1 MINWNAIPATYNE
14 AWTYLEMLGKLVSV
28 VNRHD
33 DDIKDLQ
40 TEVTNIWENF
50 SNYYTKAEAD
60 AHFIS
65 EDDLLNYYT
74 KEEADAR
81 FALATD
87 LIPIQQQINELK
99 TSAALGGTCKLMKI
113 NLADANVTITDN
125 KIVFKI
131 GTYTP
136 LETEPD
142 DWEEDYNDYYYLDNG
157 VYKRVPSQTL
167 TPAFVAGEF
176 YSFTPERYDTAQV
189 NIMYEMDEGANLPS
203 YTKNISIAMNEGVT
217 AYDFTMYTA
226 AKGGGVTVDTDAWGR
241 FEITIGLPAGT
252 ETVTYNN
259 ISVILFKEAQNI
271 TPELLAEYYAR
282 ADINQD
288 GQITH
293 EDSRICLAFYVALFN
308 ASLYSDTNEGFEE
321 FMRAHYPEIYAR
333 HEGTWVKP
341 DADNNGVCNVVDAQ
355 MTEMYYKATHEEH
368 QYEDTPLN
376 FYYYITGQTD
386 KIH

>member
-28 VNRHD
+28 VNRHE

-40 TEVTNIWENF
+40 TEVANIWENF
-50 SNYYTKAEAD
+50 ANYYTKSEAD
-60 AHFIS
+60 ARFIS

-74 KEEADAR
+74 KEEADGR

-87 LIPIQQQINELK
+87 LVPIQQQINELK

-113 NLADANVTITDN
+113 NLADANVTITGN

-142 DWEEDYNDYYYLDNG
+142 NWATDYDDYYYIDNG
-157 VYKRVPSQTL
+157 VYKRVPSQAM

-176 YSFTPERYDTAQV
+176 YSFAPERYDTVQV
-189 NIMYEMDEGANLPS
+189 NIMYEMTESDNVTTYS
-203 YTKNISIAMNEGVT
+203 KNISIAMNEGVT
-217 AYDFTMYTA
+217 AHDFTMYTA
-226 AKGGGVTVDTDAWGR
+226 AKGGSVTVDTDGNGR

-252 ETVTYNN
+252 ETVAYTS

-271 TPELLAEYYAR
+271 TPELLAEYYTR
-282 ADINQD
+282 ADIDQD
-288 GQITH
+288 GEITAA
-293 EDSRICLAFYVALFN
+293 DAQICLGFSTALI
-308 ASLYSDTNEGFEE
+308 AGLYSDTNAGFEQ
-321 FMRAHYPEIYAR
+321 FMREQYPNVYAQ

-341 DADNNGVCNVVDAQ
+341 DTDNNGVCNVVDAQ
-355 MTEMYYKATHEEH
+355 MLLRYYSNTHLTH
-368 QYEDTPLN
+368 LYADTPLN
-376 FYYYITGQTD
+376 FYYYVTGQED
-386 KIH
+386 LIH

>member
-60 AHFIS
+60 ARFIS

-142 DWEEDYNDYYYLDNG
+142 NWTTDYDDYYYLDNG
-157 VYKRVPSQTL
+157 VYKRIQTQAL
-167 TPAFVAGEF
+167 PPAFVAGEF
-176 YSFTPERYDTAQV
+176 YSFAPERYDTAQV
-189 NIMYEMDEGANLPS
+189 NIMYEMTESDEVTT

-226 AKGGGVTVDTDAWGR
+226 AKGGSVTVDTDGWGR
-241 FEITIGLPAGT
+241 FEVTIGLPAGT
-252 ETVTYNN
+252 ETVAYTS
-259 ISVILFKEAQNI
+259 ISVILFKQAQNI

-282 ADINQD
+282 ADIDQD
-288 GQITH
+288 GEITVA
-293 EDSRICLAFYVALFN
+293 DSQICLAFSTSLIAQ
-308 ASLYSDTNEGFEE
+308 LYSDTNAGFEQ
-321 FMRAHYPEIYAR
+321 FMREQYPAIYAQ
-333 HEGTWVKP
+333 HEGVWVKP
-341 DADNNGVCNVVDAQ
+341 DTDGNGVCNIVDAQ
-355 MTEMYYKATHEEH
+355 MSLTYYSNTHLTH
-368 QYEDTPLN
+368 LYEDTPLN
-376 FYYYITGQTD
+376 FYYFVTGQKD

>member
-1 MINWNAIPATYNE
+1 MLNWNTVPMTFND
-14 AWTYLEMLGKLVSV
+14 AWTYLEMLGKLVT
-28 VNRHD
+28 
-33 DDIKDLQ
+33 Q
-40 TEVTNIWENF
+40 VTNNTEDIESLQSEVASIWENF
-50 SNYYTKAEAD
+50 ANYYTKAEAD

-74 KEEADAR
+74 KEEANAR

-113 NLADANVTITDN
+113 NLADANVTITNN

-142 DWEEDYNDYYYLDNG
+142 DWETDYTDYYYLDNG
-157 VYKRVPSQTL
+157 VYKRVQSQAM
-167 TPAFVAGEF
+167 TPAFVAGQF

-189 NIMYEMDEGANLPS
+189 NIMYEMTESDNVTTYS
-203 YTKNISIAMNEGVT
+203 KNISIAMNEGVT
-217 AYDFTMYTA
+217 AHDFTMYTA
-226 AKGGGVTVDTDAWGR
+226 AKGGSVTVDTDGSGR

-252 ETVTYNN
+252 ETVAYTS
-259 ISVILFKEAQNI
+259 ISVILFKQAQNI

-282 ADINQD
+282 GDIDQD
-288 GQITH
+288 GEITVADAQI
-293 EDSRICLAFYVALFN
+293 CQAFSTSLIAQ
-308 ASLYSDTNEGFEE
+308 LYSDTNAGFEQ
-321 FMRAHYPEIYAR
+321 FMREQYPEIYAQ

-341 DADNNGVCNVVDAQ
+341 DTDNNGVCNIVDAQ
-355 MTEMYYKATHEEH
+355 MSLMYYSNTHLSH
-368 QYEDTPLN
+368 LYEDTPLN
-376 FYYYITGQTD
+376 FYYYVTGQTD
-386 KIH
+386 LIH